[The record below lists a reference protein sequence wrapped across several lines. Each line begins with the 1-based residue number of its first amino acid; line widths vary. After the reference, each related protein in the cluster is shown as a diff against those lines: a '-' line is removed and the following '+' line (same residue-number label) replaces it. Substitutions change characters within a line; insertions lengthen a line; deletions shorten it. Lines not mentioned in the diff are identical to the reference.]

1 MIKSFQHKG
10 LERFFLD
17 DDKRGIQVQHAQRIA
32 DILDRLDASVV
43 VQDMSFPGSGVHRL
57 KGPLKDHWSVR
68 VSGNWRITFRF
79 EDGNAYVVDYQD
91 YQDYH

>member
-1 MIKSFQHKG
+1 MFVIKSFQHKG
-10 LERFFLD
+10 LERFFYD
-17 DDKRGIQVQHAQRIA
+17 GDKRGIQAQHTQRIA

-43 VQDMSFPGSGVHRL
+43 VQDMSFPGSGMHRL
-57 KGPLKDHWSVR
+57 KGTLKNHWSVR

-91 YQDYH
+91 YH